1 MSHTPPSHSSPSP
14 PPNHPD
20 LDPQIHT
27 LENQIAKATTRLLDR
42 SPENDILARV
52 RKEKIAELEWLR
64 REKEIQG
71 LEARIERAT
80 ERLLTKGGWN
90 DLLARVREEKIV
102 ELERLRG
109 RRDGGR

>member
-1 MSHTPPSHSSPSP
+1 M
-14 PPNHPD
+14 
-20 LDPQIHT
+20 
-27 LENQIAKATTRLLDR
+27 
-42 SPENDILARV
+42 
-52 RKEKIAELEWLR
+52 AELEWLR
-64 REKEIQG
+64 REKQIQE

-80 ERLLTKGGWN
+80 QRLLTKGGWN